1 MLGTMARD
9 LRAWELTYQRWA
21 PEEQP
26 LREALTTLG
35 NGLFATRGAFEECFG
50 GDRQVHYPGTYL
62 AGGYNRLESHVA
74 GRTVENEDLVNWPNW
89 LPLTFRCE
97 GDEWFR
103 LERCDV
109 LDFEVRL
116 DLRRGLLDRRV
127 RFRDRAG
134 REFCLNSR
142 RLVHMGRPHVAALRW
157 ELTPLDWS
165 GPLEIRSALDGNV
178 SNRGVARYGD
188 LRGDHHDVVQAE
200 AEPDGVSCLTARAR
214 QSGISVA
221 LAARTELSC
230 SDAPEARS
238 FAERPGWIERGFRVP
253 ARAGES
259 LRIEK
264 AVTLYS
270 SLDSAISSPLDAA
283 RTWVRRL
290 PDFET
295 LVVEQERAWAR
306 LWQHLDFDLAIPES
320 DAQAVLRLHVF
331 HLLQTA
337 SPHTVERDVGLPAR
351 GLHGEAYRG
360 HVFWDEL
367 FAFPLFNFRLPELTR
382 SFLLYRYRRLDEAR
396 WAARRSG
403 YEGAMFPWQ
412 SGSDGREETQRLRLN
427 PRSGRWIPDET
438 DRQRHVNAAIAYNVW
453 QYYQVTEDRAFLA
466 SHGAELL
473 LEIARFW
480 GSIARYDE
488 ERRRYVICGVVGPD
502 EFHTRYPGRD
512 TPGLDNNAYTNVMA
526 AWSLATALESLSAL
540 AEERRTELLNHLG
553 LAPQDLELWD
563 RISRNLFIPFHD
575 DGIISQFE
583 GWEDLEEFDWDSW
596 ERRYGNL
603 RRLDRLLESVGDDVN
618 RYQATKQ
625 ADVLMLFFL
634 LSTSELQ
641 SLFGRLGYEWRED
654 LQVRNAQY
662 YLARTAH
669 GSTLSKVVHA
679 WVTARLDR
687 KHSWDLF
694 REALRSDVDDVQGGT
709 TPEGI
714 HIGAMA
720 GTVDLVQR
728 CYTGLEV
735 RQGVLWLNPRLP
747 EELAGLCLAVRYRE
761 HWISLECSPSELT
774 VKVQRGPA
782 RPVRLG
788 VRGEVFTLSAGEARR
803 FAR

>member
-1 MLGTMARD
+1 
-9 LRAWELTYQRWA
+9 
-21 PEEQP
+21 
-26 LREALTTLG
+26 LG

-50 GDRQVHYPGTYL
+50 SDLGRDDDSLGTPRCDAPVCSANHYPGTYL
-62 AGGYNRLESHVA
+62 AGGYDRLQSRVS

-97 GDEWFR
+97 GGDWFV
-103 LERCDV
+103 LESTDV
-109 LDFEVRL
+109 LEFEIRL

-127 RFRDRAG
+127 LFRDSDG
-134 REFCLNSR
+134 REFSLNSR

-157 ELTPLDWS
+157 ELTPLNWS
-165 GPLEIRSALDGNV
+165 GTVEIRTALDGNV
-178 SNRGVARYGD
+178 RNRGVPRYRE
-188 LRGDHHDVVQAE
+188 LRGDHHAVVGTSTE
-200 AEPDGVSCLTARAR
+200 EDGVLCLTARSR
-214 QSGISVA
+214 QSEILVA
-221 LAARTELSC
+221 LAARTQILGS
-230 SDAPEARS
+230 RS
-238 FAERPGWIERGFRVP
+238 SPDVPCPPPCPPQPGRAERILRVP
-253 ARAGES
+253 ARAGEPV
-259 LRIEK
+259 RVEK

-270 SLDSAISSPLDAA
+270 SRDFALSSPLDAA

-290 PDFET
+290 PDFEH
-295 LVVEQERAWAR
+295 LVKEHERAWDH
-306 LWQHLDFDLAIPES
+306 LWQHLDFDLESPES
-320 DAQAVLRLHVF
+320 DVQAVLRLHLF

-337 SPHTVERDVGLPAR
+337 SPHTVDRDVGLPAR

-382 SFLLYRYRRLDEAR
+382 SLLLYRYRRLDEAR
-396 WAARRSG
+396 WAARQAG

-412 SGSDGREETQRLRLN
+412 SGSDGQEQTQSLMLN
-427 PRSGRWIPDET
+427 PHSGHWIPDDT
-438 DRQRHVNAAIAYNVW
+438 HRQRHVNAAIAYNVW
-453 QYYQVTEDRAFLA
+453 QYFQVTEDRAFLS

-488 ERRRYVICGVVGPD
+488 ERRRYVIQGVVGPD

-526 AWSLATALESLSAL
+526 SWSLATALQALSSL
-540 AEERRTELLNHLG
+540 AEERRTELLSDLALG
-553 LAPQDLELWD
+553 PRDLERWD
-563 RISRNLFIPFHD
+563 RISKNLYIPFQE

-583 GWEDLEEFDWDSW
+583 GWERLEAFDWDSW
-596 ERRYGNL
+596 KREGSE
-603 RRLDRLLESVGDDVN
+603 RRLDRLLEAVGDDVN

-634 LSTSELQ
+634 FSSAELQ
-641 SLFGRLGYEWRED
+641 RLFQRLGYEWNEA
-654 LQVRNAQY
+654 LLVRNAHY
-662 YLARTAH
+662 YLARTSH
-669 GSTLSKVVHA
+669 GSTLSKIVHA

-694 REALRSDVDDVQGGT
+694 REALRSDIDDVQGGT

-735 RQGVLWLNPRLP
+735 REGVLWLNPRLP
-747 EELAGLCLAVRYRE
+747 EELSGLRLTVRYRE
-761 HWISLECSPSELT
+761 HWLSLECSRSSVT
-774 VKVQRGPA
+774 VKVERGPA
-782 RPVRLG
+782 RPVRVGL
-788 VRGEVFTLSAGEARR
+788 REEVVTLCSGEARTFQR
-803 FAR
+803 D